1 MAPLTR
7 RQSRRLSGK
16 ATADERPAVRDSLSS
31 VAGTTAG
38 GGSGRV
44 AKPERKSRVIASRYM
59 SAAVKTNRAVAP
71 VRAPSTAQP
80 STARTTATQPS
91 ATRTTAAVV
100 QRPASRQTSISVRT
114 RTTATNS
121 TVDRQ
126 RPVSRAAPK
135 PNPVVQKPVPKT
147 HDTPAKIIDSD
158 STVATRAARRESRRA
173 TGAPKRDDKAKSLP
187 SEYPAYVQWLLTEAR
202 SQMAYDDAK
211 SDALDKLTRLTT
223 DAEHARRLWVEEE
236 RKLQLMREF
245 AALSKWMAD
254 NRSHLEAMKT
264 QVEGVREPYARFGQS
279 LAHTTR
285 AMPISDVHF
294 DNAHEL
300 VRDMQ
305 GFVDTVAT
313 CFPSESMAVQ
323 GMYDGAS
330 KLSRFYRAQR
340 QEQELLAECQRLKES
355 LEHSTALAISQGA
368 SDPIIDF
375 SVLDIS
381 Q

>member
-16 ATADERPAVRDSLSS
+16 ATADERPVVRDSLSS

-59 SAAVKTNRAVAP
+59 SAAVKTKKADMP
-71 VRAPSTAQP
+71 VRAPN
-80 STARTTATQPS
+80 ATQPS
-91 ATRTTAAVV
+91 TTRTAATQPSTTRTTAPVV
-100 QRPASRQTSISVRT
+100 PRPASRQTSSSVRT
-114 RTTATNS
+114 RTTAISS

-126 RPVSRAAPK
+126 RPVSRAALKPK
-135 PNPVVQKPVPKT
+135 PVVQKPAPKI
-147 HDTPAKIIDSD
+147 HDTPKIIDSD

-187 SEYPAYVQWLLTEAR
+187 SEYPAYMQWLLTEAR

-223 DAEHARRLWVEEE
+223 DAEHARRLWAEEE
-236 RKLQLMREF
+236 RKLRLMREF
-245 AALSKWMAD
+245 AALSKWMAE
-254 NRSHLEAMKT
+254 NRSHLDAMKT
-264 QVEGVREPYARFGQS
+264 QIEGVREPYVRFGQS

-294 DNAHEL
+294 DDAHGL
-300 VRDMQ
+300 VHDMQ
-305 GFVDTVAT
+305 GFVDTIAT
-313 CFPSESMAVQ
+313 CFPPESMAVQ

-330 KLSRFYRAQR
+330 KLSKFYRAQR

>member
-16 ATADERPAVRDSLSS
+16 VTVDERPAVRDSLSS

-59 SAAVKTNRAVAP
+59 SAAVKTKKADTP
-71 VRAPSTAQP
+71 VRASNAAQP
-80 STARTTATQPS
+80 ST
-91 ATRTTAAVV
+91 TRTTAAQPNTTRTVAAAV
-100 QRPASRQTSISVRT
+100 PRPASRQTNSSVRT
-114 RTTATNS
+114 RTAAPSS
-121 TVDRQ
+121 TVNRQ
-126 RPVSRAAPK
+126 RPVSRAVPK
-135 PNPVVQKPVPKT
+135 PKSVVQKPVLKT
-147 HDTPAKIIDSD
+147 NDISSMIIDSD
-158 STVATRAARRESRRA
+158 STVATRTARRESRRA

-187 SEYPAYVQWLLTEAR
+187 SEYPAYVQWLLIEAR

-211 SDALDKLTRLTT
+211 SDAFDKLTQLTT
-223 DAEHARRLWVEEE
+223 DAERARRLWVEEE
-236 RKLQLMREF
+236 RKLRLMREF
-245 AALSKWMAD
+245 AALSKWLAD
-254 NRSHLEAMKT
+254 NRSHLNAMKT
-264 QVEGVREPYARFGQS
+264 QIEGVREPYARFGQS

-294 DNAHEL
+294 DDAHEL
-300 VRDMQ
+300 VHDMQ
-305 GFVDTVAT
+305 VFVDTVAT
-313 CFPSESMAVQ
+313 CFPPESMAVQ

-340 QEQELLAECQRLKES
+340 QELELLAECQRLKES
-355 LEHSTALAISQGA
+355 LEHTTALAISQGA

-375 SVLDIS
+375 SVLDI
-381 Q
+381 